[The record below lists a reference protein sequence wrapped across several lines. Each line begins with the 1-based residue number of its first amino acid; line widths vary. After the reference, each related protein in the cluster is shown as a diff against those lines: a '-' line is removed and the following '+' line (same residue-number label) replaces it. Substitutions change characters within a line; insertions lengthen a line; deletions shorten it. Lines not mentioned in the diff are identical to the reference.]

1 MIYSCRW
8 VETTTRLIVLQQ
20 KLYFRP
26 EKCTNIF
33 VRWILYVLRPIKAPL
48 PCLPDRRA
56 ERVHST
62 RQNPVGEI
70 SLILEG
76 LNVNQS
82 ISLDPLADATWEHG
96 VS

>member
-1 MIYSCRW
+1 M
-8 VETTTRLIVLQQ
+8 
-20 KLYFRP
+20 
-26 EKCTNIF
+26 NIF

-62 RQNPVGEI
+62 RQNPVGET

-76 LNVNQS
+76 INV
-82 ISLDPLADATWEHG
+82 IL
-96 VS
+96 